1 MSNTYQ
7 QILQGVSFCWGEF
20 KFEMFQLK
28 CIYRIVYIR
37 NTIILIFAVGTA
49 GSRPCPDDSD
59 DLCPEAGIV
68 CSHFCSCPI

>member
-49 GSRPCPDDSD
+49 GPRLCPD
-59 DLCPEAGIV
+59 A
-68 CSHFCSCPI
+68 